1 MKDTERREIV
11 SQHNVITNARY
22 EMTAC
27 EMDIFFYLLSILKKD
42 DKSGTSY
49 KIYMRDIEQITEKK
63 WNYEQFREATYQLL
77 SRVYEVEDDKSLLQV
92 SVLAS
97 AHYMKGQGYI
107 ELEVSDKIR
116 PYLIN
121 LKENFTTYRLK
132 SALLMTS
139 KYAKRIY
146 QLVSQWKDVNIKQ
159 YTIDE
164 LKYILKLKDPKNKEP
179 ELYKQIVEFK
189 KYVLD
194 VAVKQIN
201 ESTELQIA
209 YELFK
214 KGRSMHSI
222 QFYINHKTAQRKLIG
237 IEGDDPRT
245 QTARKILSDIGIKDE
260 RLIKEIVEKHLT
272 TLFKW
277 NYDVTTGKIKVKSNA
292 AGLLLRT
299 LGIK

>member
-1 MKDTERREIV
+1 MKDTEAREIV

-27 EMDIFFYLLSILKKD
+27 EMDIFFYLLSVLKKD
-42 DKSGTSY
+42 DKSGTNY
-49 KIYMRDIEQITEKK
+49 TIYMRDIEQITGKK
-63 WNYEQFREATYQLL
+63 WNYEQFRDATYQLL

-107 ELEVSDKIR
+107 ELEISDKIR

-132 SALLMTS
+132 SALMMTS

-159 YTIDE
+159 YTIDD
-164 LKYILKLKDPKNKEP
+164 LKHILKLKDPKDKEP
-179 ELYKQIVEFK
+179 ELYKQIGEFK

-214 KGRSMHSI
+214 KGRSVHSV
-222 QFYINHKTAQRKLIG
+222 QFYIHHKTRQTKLIA
-237 IEGDDPRT
+237 IDDDPRI
-245 QTARKILSDIGIKDE
+245 QTARKILNDIGLKDE
-260 RLIKEIVEKHLT
+260 RLIKEIVEKHLPA
-272 TLFKW
+272 LFKW